1 MSKERTTQKQKIT
14 STAAFTAFEVS
25 GEMDVHIQKA
35 SPKRTWMDQT
45 RDRFAY
51 RCLPMVIAN
60 QMGWWIP
67 NQVDFNAKWNG
78 GPNPD
83 DVTITMPKGKTA
95 FGKLLAEDVV
105 VSNFGEGVITFSI
118 PYLFRTP
125 EGTNLWVRGPAN
137 FPRDGIQAL
146 EGIVET
152 DWSHSTFTM
161 NWKFTRPNHL
171 VRFRPGEPICQIVP
185 IQRHFAEQM
194 EPIPFGKANI
204 VRPGKEVTIISYSR
218 TVLHCLEAA
227 ATLAAQGVDAEV
239 IDLRTI
245 RPLDMETIF
254 KSIRKTNRIVTVEE
268 AWPVCSIGSEI
279 CAQAAIQAFDY
290 LDAPPAKVSGADVP
304 MPYAANLEKLALP
317 TAAQVVAAAKGV
329 LYA

>member
-1 MSKERTTQKQKIT
+1 MAKARTTRKKTI
-14 STAAFTAFEVS
+14 SPKVALTAYEVS
-25 GEMDVHIQKA
+25 GEMNIHIEKA

-45 RDRFAY
+45 RHRFAY

-83 DVTITMPKGKTA
+83 DVTIVMPKGKQA
-95 FGKLLAEDVV
+95 FGNLRAEEIV
-105 VSNFGEGVITFSI
+105 VSNFGEGIITFSV

-125 EGTNLWVRGPAN
+125 AGTNLWVRGPSN
-137 FPRDGIQAL
+137 YPRDGIQAL

-194 EPIPFGKANI
+194 EPI
-204 VRPGKEVTIISYSR
+204 VRSIRDEPELAQAYFTWHDSR
-218 TVLHCLEAA
+218 DRFIH
-227 ATLAAQGVDAEV
+227 
-239 IDLRTI
+239 DLRIDGSDAQKQSWQHEYFTG
-245 RPLDMETIF
+245 LQAEGTTF
-254 KSIRKTNRIVTVEE
+254 EE
-268 AWPVCSIGSEI
+268 H
-279 CAQAAIQAFDY
+279 QT
-290 LDAPPAKVSGADVP
+290 
-304 MPYAANLEKLALP
+304 KLQLKEFTKP
-317 TAAQVVAAAKGV
+317 
-329 LYA
+329 